1 MKRSGPLLV
10 LASLF
15 TGLVLTLIFLV
26 PRPETMPG
34 ETGYRFKPF
43 KESLQARLLFTDEE
57 KARFELGRASI
68 RLSELE
74 HEFAAYHGP
83 AYEPLVHQYEES
95 LLAAA
100 NESSLAAEVAE
111 RSAEFTPRIER
122 MRDSV
127 WDPPLRELFERARL
141 NTAKTQRIAL
151 TFIAE
156 RDQAGAA
163 TRSLSSAK
171 HHLDL
176 SQGSVLGI
184 LAREEIK
191 RYEGWLLFHL
201 ELGRELNTTAAS
213 TLLFDNATVSL
224 LPAHLQQL
232 GIMMRNA
239 KHNQTRRDLIEVHN
253 FTGAI
258 ALEMELRMPAPP
270 EAAAENITLN
280 ETMPAPAS
288 EKPVVVRRIIPITL
302 SNYYMDPK
310 EVTVRFSETTI
321 LRFTAVDV
329 EYSIYI
335 PTYNIRRT
343 VPYPSSIDIEFN
355 ATKRGTFLVNCAA
368 GCIYRGTYGKIIV
381 S

>member
-1 MKRSGPLLV
+1 M
-10 LASLF
+10 
-15 TGLVLTLIFLV
+15 
-26 PRPETMPG
+26 
-34 ETGYRFKPF
+34 
-43 KESLQARLLFTDEE
+43 
-57 KARFELGRASI
+57 
-68 RLSELE
+68 
-74 HEFAAYHGP
+74 
-83 AYEPLVHQYEES
+83 
-95 LLAAA
+95 
-100 NESSLAAEVAE
+100 AE

-141 NTAKTQRIAL
+141 NTAKAQRLAL
-151 TFIAE
+151 TSIAQ

-163 TRSLSSAK
+163 TRSLFSAK

-176 SQGSVLGI
+176 SQESVLGI
-184 LAREEIK
+184 RAREEIK

-224 LPAHLQQL
+224 LPEHLQQL

-253 FTGAI
+253 FTGSV
-258 ALEMELRMPAPP
+258 ALEMYLRLPQPEAPAVENATLNATQPAPGP
-270 EAAAENITLN
+270 V
-280 ETMPAPAS
+280 
-288 EKPVVVRRIIPITL
+288 KPVVVRRIIPITL

-355 ATKRGTFLVNCAA
+355 ATKKGTFLVNCAA

>member
-10 LASLF
+10 LASIL
-15 TGLVLTLIFLV
+15 TGLVLTLAFLV

-34 ETGYRFKPF
+34 ETGYRFKQF
-43 KESLQARLLFTDEE
+43 KESLQARTLSTPEE
-57 KARFELGRASI
+57 KAGFELERASI
-68 RLSELE
+68 RLLELE

-83 AYEPLVHQYEES
+83 AYEQLVHQYEES

-100 NESSLAAEVAE
+100 DESPLAEEVAE
-111 RSAEFTPRIER
+111 RTSAFMPRIER

-141 NTAKTQRIAL
+141 NTAKAQRIAL

-184 LAREEIK
+184 QAREEVK
-191 RYEGWLLFHL
+191 RYEGWLLFHIR
-201 ELGRELNTTAAS
+201 LGRELNTTANSSLGFDTAS
-213 TLLFDNATVSL
+213 LAL

-232 GIMMRNA
+232 GVMMRGA
-239 KHNQTRRDLIEVHN
+239 RSNQTRRDLFEAYN
-253 FTGAI
+253 FTASI
-258 ALEMELRMPAPP
+258 ALEMDLRMPAPP
-270 EAAAENITLN
+270 EPAAENITLN
-280 ETMPAPAS
+280 ETMPAPGS
-288 EKPVVVRRIIPITL
+288 EKPVVVRRITPITL
-302 SNYYMDPK
+302 SNYFMDPK

-321 LRFTAVDV
+321 LRFSAVDV

-343 VPYPSSIDIEFN
+343 IPYPSSIDIEFN
-355 ATKRGTFLVNCAA
+355 ATKKGTFLVNCAA